1 MTENTIHIKAPGCW
15 MNDPNG
21 FIYYRG
27 KYHMFYQCF
36 PFDTRWGR
44 MHWGHAV
51 SEDLVHWENKGI
63 ALFPSK
69 HGDRDGCFSGSAV
82 EHEGKLYLYYTGVRY
97 LEEDPEDTNLCLNE
111 KFVSTQMMITS
122 EDGVHFDNIR
132 DKREIIAPL
141 EDRERGDAAHTRD
154 PKVWR
159 GSDAWYMVLGT
170 HGSDSNG
177 RLLFYRSADL
187 ENWSYVNAV
196 SKSGLGWMWECPD
209 YYETKGGK
217 VLSFSP
223 MGFLKD
229 GYREE
234 NQNICMVVD
243 FEEESCTMRMPEQY
257 QFLDYGLDLYA
268 AQSTVDEDGRR
279 VMAAWVRMP
288 EAADGEWIGMMC
300 SPRVAEVEDGHIY
313 FRMHPAVRGAYTR
326 KIDRP
331 DEAAEA
337 GYLIAADLEEGDRI
351 EIGGYLIYRKGNR
364 ICTDRSLTAGND
376 RDGRMQF
383 ETPEIKN
390 GGHVEILVD
399 ANLIEVFVNDGEY
412 VISNVVYGVGN
423 EILTANKI
431 KLYTIRETG

>member
-1 MTENTIHIKAPGCW
+1 MTTNTIHIKAPGCW

-21 FIYYRG
+21 FIYYKG

-36 PFDTRWGR
+36 PYGPRWGR

-51 SEDLVHWENKGI
+51 SEDLVHWEHKGI

-69 HGDRDGCFSGSAV
+69 RGDRDGCFSGSAV
-82 EHEGKLYLYYTGVRY
+82 EQDGKLYLYYTGVRY
-97 LEEDPEDTNLCLNE
+97 LLEDPEDTNLCLDDQ
-111 KFVSTQMMITS
+111 FVSAQMMITS
-122 EDGVHFDNIR
+122 EDGVHFDNIM
-132 DKREIIAPL
+132 DKREIIAPIG
-141 EDRERGDAAHTRD
+141 ERELGDAAHTRD

-159 GSDAWYMVLGT
+159 GEDAWYMVLGT
-170 HGSDSNG
+170 HGNDGNG

-196 SKSGLGWMWECPD
+196 SKSGFGWMWECPD

-229 GYREE
+229 GYKEE

-243 FEEESCTMRMPEQY
+243 FEEESCTMTMPDQY

-268 AQSTVDEDGRR
+268 AQSTVDQDGRR

-288 EAADGEWIGMMC
+288 ETVGGEWIGMMC
-300 SPRVAEVEDGHIY
+300 SPRVVEVEDGHIY
-313 FRMHPAVRGAYTR
+313 FRMHPAVREAYGR
-326 KIDRP
+326 AIDTP
-331 DEAAEA
+331 EEAVEA
-337 GYLIAADLEEGDRI
+337 GYRAEADLEEGDGI
-351 EIGGYLIYRKGNR
+351 DVGGYRIYRKGNR

-376 RDGRMQF
+376 RECRMQF
-383 ETPEIKN
+383 ETPEMKK

-399 ANLIEVFVNDGEY
+399 SNLIEVFVNDGEY
-412 VISNVVYGVGN
+412 VISNAVYGIGN
-423 EILTANKI
+423 EIVSDRKV
-431 KLYTIRETG
+431 KLFTVE